1 MKTKMLFTYIVFA
14 AFLFIAC
21 NPQAQAPT
29 LLNEAQKLIDN
40 QPDSALKLIDSI
52 FYPEKSLEKRQ
63 YMEYIVTRVQARYKT
78 YRDISDDTLIFE
90 ARDYFAQRKKEEKET
105 ALAYFYSGAVFR
117 EQKSYKQAMKEFKN
131 ACLVATERDDT
142 DMLGLVHYNMGDLLA
157 EQDLYAQALNQYK
170 LAEQFYAELPEK
182 QAQCNSAMGQMYML
196 SGNQNSALVA
206 FEHGL
211 DLAKNAEDNNL
222 QSLLLQNISVFYTDV
237 KQYEKAEE
245 YLRKSFKLN
254 SDTTENSRYY
264 LNFAKIFSNTNQ
276 QDSALFY
283 VDKLTKSLKNSTD
296 IYFKASAYYFLSNWE
311 KDRGNFDKA
320 FFYKDEREK
329 VFEQILKKVE
339 EQSIYEVQQKY
350 DFEQLQNQYNHK
362 QINYQ
367 KSIIL
372 LLCFVIATGIAFS
385 IHIMRKKNQ
394 LIRIQRRMDTLNRIN
409 SELLVSVEQNK
420 QNLRNA
426 MLQQLDVAK
435 KIIHLNKEFNE
446 GHVRNKA
453 LIEQVNHIL
462 YGERSVEQ
470 QWEVM
475 FGTFNGIHPG
485 LANKIKKEYDTL
497 SEIEFR
503 ICLLTYAGFKVEEI
517 ALVLDYKPNTVQTL
531 RTQIRKKIGATPG
544 EDIAS
549 YLNRV
554 L

>member
-1 MKTKMLFTYIVFA
+1 M
-14 AFLFIAC
+14 
-21 NPQAQAPT
+21 
-29 LLNEAQKLIDN
+29 
-40 QPDSALKLIDSI
+40 
-52 FYPEKSLEKRQ
+52 
-63 YMEYIVTRVQARYKT
+63 
-78 YRDISDDTLIFE
+78 
-90 ARDYFAQRKKEEKET
+90 
-105 ALAYFYSGAVFR
+105 
-117 EQKSYKQAMKEFKN
+117 
-131 ACLVATERDDT
+131 
-142 DMLGLVHYNMGDLLA
+142 
-157 EQDLYAQALNQYK
+157 
-170 LAEQFYAELPEK
+170 
-182 QAQCNSAMGQMYML
+182 
-196 SGNQNSALVA
+196 
-206 FEHGL
+206 
-211 DLAKNAEDNNL
+211 
-222 QSLLLQNISVFYTDV
+222 LQNISVFYTDV

-320 FFYKDEREK
+320 FFCQDEHIK
-329 VFEQILKKVE
+329 TFEQILKKVE